1 MDPLDFTEGEF
12 YQDNFDSRAYI
23 DTFYSNPSGH
33 TDENYLVFALQRL
46 SETFSSGKY
55 KGQRL
60 IDVGSAASIH
70 CVISACAHLDHIVL
84 SDFTDRNRAE
94 LSQWLCKAP
103 GCFDWTPVI
112 QQVCHM
118 EKESKSPVEVEAV
131 LRQRVQSVV
140 KCDVRLENPFH
151 PLTQEPADCVVTS
164 LCLEAACKD
173 FPSYCDALRN
183 VTSVLKPG
191 GVLVMIG
198 ALGESFYIVAGQ
210 RFSCLRL
217 TRSNVEETLRKLE
230 FSILDFNVFKNA
242 SVEIKHVSD
251 FEAIFYLVALKS
263 I

>member
-46 SETFSSGKY
+46 SETFSS
-55 KGQRL
+55 
-60 IDVGSAASIH
+60 
-70 CVISACAHLDHIVL
+70 
-84 SDFTDRNRAE
+84 DRNRAE